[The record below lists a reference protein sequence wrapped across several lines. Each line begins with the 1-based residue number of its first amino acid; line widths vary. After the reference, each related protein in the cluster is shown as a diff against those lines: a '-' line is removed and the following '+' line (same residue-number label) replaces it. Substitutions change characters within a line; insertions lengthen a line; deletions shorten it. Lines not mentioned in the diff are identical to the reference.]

1 MQSKISPEILLS
13 KIYWFMAS
21 SPWSRKPLAIHRP
34 DVSFADVITEVMS
47 QLLLTKGLTGETSEL
62 TLPLWYD
69 FYFSI

>member
-1 MQSKISPEILLS
+1 
-13 KIYWFMAS
+13 MAS
-21 SPWSRKPLAIHRP
+21 SPWSRKPLAIYRP

-47 QLLLTKGLTGETSEL
+47 QLLLTKGLTGETSKL